1 MKSISVAIQS
11 TSSVRT
17 VLFSTSLVQ
26 CKKVDI
32 PSFSLQNG

>member
-17 VLFSTSLVQ
+17 VLFSMSLVQ
-26 CKKVDI
+26 CKQADI
-32 PSFSLQNG
+32 PSFSLKNG